1 MGGRGLSVLVAVCSL
16 VTPSAGQSPRVQSY
30 GFSLSLPD
38 NDDSIL
44 RVTAWIN
51 FEPGSFQQGDTA
63 KLNLVGLTVD
73 RVFERGLN
81 GWELGSRI
89 EFGYDGSLL
98 RVRLPDP
105 ARARGIVVEYHG
117 TPRDGLIIGRDL
129 RGRRVVFGDNW
140 PERARFW
147 IPTVDHPSDKGQV
160 AFSIGVPVG
169 SGLRVVANGRWV
181 AGSLNETDHG
191 RQVVTTWQEDSP
203 IPTYT
208 MVLGAAH
215 FAVSNHRPIVHG
227 RDTIPITV
235 WAYPEDSA
243 FADSGPFRR
252 VTEIVETMERLVG
265 PFPYEKLAH
274 VESSTRYGGMENSTA
289 IFYAEKPYV
298 ERTMREGV
306 VRHET
311 SHQWFG
317 DAVTERDWAHL
328 WLSEGF
334 ASYFDLV
341 IGAALDGDSVLTAG
355 LTRDAR
361 AYFAS
366 KVVDRPLVDTA
377 EHDPNNLLN
386 ENSYQKG
393 AWVLHMLRE
402 SVGDSAFFRGI
413 REYYRVYRDSTAR
426 SSDFQRVMEG
436 AAGRSLDEF
445 FRQWL
450 WQPGYPRLDVRWRF
464 EAADHRVRLEITQS
478 QPEAWGIFRI
488 PGLEVEAVSAAGV
501 ATRRVYALDDRTT
514 IAYLELAAAPSVIHV
529 DPDHRLLVQT
539 TVTP

>member
-1 MGGRGLSVLVAVCSL
+1 MGGRRWARAGEVLAVLAGVLLAPPVS
-16 VTPSAGQSPRVQSY
+16 GQSSVHVTGYTFSIRIPDTGSVITAVARISY
-30 GFSLSLPD
+30 RGAPTGG
-38 NDDSIL
+38 L
-44 RVTAWIN
+44 RL
-51 FEPGSFQQGDTA
+51 D
-63 KLNLVGLTVD
+63 LVGLTVD
-73 RVFERGLN
+73 SVRASGRTLPFT
-81 GWELGSRI
+81 
-89 EFGYDGSLL
+89 YDGQVIGIPSA
-98 RVRLPDP
+98 RSDP
-105 ARARGIVVEYHG
+105 EEPLEVFYHG
-117 TPRDGLIIGRDL
+117 APRDGLIIQTNA
-129 RGRRVVFGDNW
+129 RGRRSAFGDNW
-140 PERARFW
+140 PERARHW
-147 IPTVDHPSDKGQV
+147 LPTVDAPRDKARV
-160 AFSIGVPVG
+160 AFRVTAPDGW
-169 SGLRVVANGRWV
+169 RVVANGIAAECRQTCDWV
-181 AGSLNETDHG
+181 EIHP
-191 RQVVTTWQEDSP
+191 V
-203 IPTYT
+203 PTYT
-208 MVLGAAH
+208 MVLGAAP
-215 FAVSNHRPIVHG
+215 FTVSRHRPIVHG
-227 RDTIPITV
+227 QDTIPITV

-317 DAVTERDWAHL
+317 DAVTEHDWAHL

-341 IGAALDGDSVLTAG
+341 IGAALDGDSVLKSG
-355 LTRDAR
+355 LARDAR

-366 KVVDRPLVDTA
+366 QVVDRPLVDTA
-377 EHDPNNLLN
+377 EHDPNKLLN

-393 AWVLHMLRE
+393 AWVLHMLRG

-413 REYYRVYRDSTAR
+413 REYYRVYRDSTAL
-426 SSDFQRVMEG
+426 SNDFQRVMEG
-436 AAGRSLDEF
+436 AAGRSLDAF

-450 WQPGYPRLDVRWRF
+450 WQPGYPRLEVRWRY
-464 EAADHRVRLEITQS
+464 EATDHRVRLEITQS
-478 QPEAWGIFRI
+478 QPEAWGVFRI
-488 PGLEVEAVSAAGV
+488 PRLVVEAVSAAGV

-514 IAYLELAAAPSVIHV
+514 IAYLELDAMPSAIRV
-529 DPDHRLLVQT
+529 DPEGRLLVQS